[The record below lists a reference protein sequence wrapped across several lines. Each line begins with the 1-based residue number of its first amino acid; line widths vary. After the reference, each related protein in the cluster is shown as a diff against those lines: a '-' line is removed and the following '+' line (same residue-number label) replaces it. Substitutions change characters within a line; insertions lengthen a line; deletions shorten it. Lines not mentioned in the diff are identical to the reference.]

1 MIQWTLIAR
10 TLGHLLMAYA
20 VSLLLPFLVSVLYAD
35 GLYARFLGLSIGLFG
50 VGFLMSRRKVRHEPR
65 TREGIVIVVL
75 AWTSLSIVG
84 ALPFWF
90 GLPCSFLDAV
100 FESTSGL
107 TTTGATVFSGL
118 DNMAKSLLW
127 YRQQLHFFGG
137 MGVLVLAVA
146 ILPMLKVGGMQLY
159 KTEATGPIKDDKIAP
174 RVQQTARTL
183 FSVYVSIIVFVAVL
197 YFLAG
202 MNAFDAISHAISAIS
217 TGGFANYDASIG
229 YFDSRAIDWI
239 TILAMLAGGMNMGL
253 HFIVWREKSFA
264 RYWADQE
271 FRALIFF
278 VLLATT
284 LVIMAGM
291 SIQAEL
297 GFINW
302 LRLALFEVVS
312 IMTTTGFGIADFSQ
326 WPLYAPILIIFVSF
340 IGGCAGSTSGGMKV
354 LRVFLLFKQASREAK
369 HLVQPNIVAHIKYNG
384 RLVPDGV
391 ASGIWGFFALYV
403 FATGILT
410 LLMIGAGL
418 NPTVAFSAVAAMINN
433 MGPGLGEVSSTFASV
448 SPFGKSV
455 AIAAMLFGRLE
466 IMTIFVLF
474 TPIFWRRF

>member
-1 MIQWTLIAR
+1 MIQWALIAR

-20 VSLLLPFLVSVLYAD
+20 VSLLLPLAVSLLYRDRLAD
-35 GLYARFLGLSIGLFG
+35 RFFWLALTLF
-50 VGFLMSRRKVRHEPR
+50 VSGFLISRRTSRSEPR

-75 AWTSLSIVG
+75 AWTLLSIVG
-84 ALPFWF
+84 ALPFWVS
-90 GLPCSFLDAV
+90 LPCSLVDAV

-118 DNMAKSLLW
+118 DTMAKSLLW

-137 MGVLVLAVA
+137 MGVLILAVA

-174 RVQQTARTL
+174 RVRQTARTL
-183 FSVYVSIIVFVAVL
+183 FTVYASIIVATTVL

-202 MNAFDAISHAISAIS
+202 MSMFDAISHAISAIS

-229 YFDSRAIDWI
+229 HYQSVAIEWI

-253 HFIVWREKSFA
+253 HFVVWREKSLG
-264 RYWADQE
+264 RYLVDQE
-271 FRALIFF
+271 FRAFLFF
-278 VLLATT
+278 VLLAIT
-284 LVIMAGM
+284 LVVFAGM
-291 SIQAEL
+291 LEQAAL
-297 GFINW
+297 GFLHW
-302 LRLALFEVVS
+302 LRVASFTIVS
-312 IMTTTGFGIADFSQ
+312 IITTTGFGIADFSQ
-326 WPLYAPILIIFVSF
+326 WPLYAPILVIFISF
-340 IGGCAGSTSGGMKV
+340 IGGCAGSTAGGMKV

-384 RLVPDGV
+384 RLVPDGI

-403 FATGILT
+403 FATGIFT

-418 NPTVAFSAVAAMINN
+418 EPTVAFSAVAAMINN
-433 MGPGLGEVSSTFASV
+433 MGPGLGEVSTTFASV
-448 SPFGKSV
+448 SPFGKTV